1 MRLPPARQVAYGEHP
16 DQVGNLHLPPGE
28 GLWPLAVL
36 VHGGFRRVGWDRT
49 LMTPLVR
56 DLQARGV
63 AAGNVGRLPRLLSAG
78 KDGDSP

>member
-28 GLWPLAVL
+28 GPWPLAS
-36 VHGGFRRVGWDRT
+36 W
-49 LMTPLVR
+49 
-56 DLQARGV
+56 V
-63 AAGNVGRLPRLLSAG
+63 AVAGRLPRLLSAG